1 MALAALLWAS
11 PLACNKA
18 EPPAPPKQT
27 AAPAPAAESAP
38 KGSSAR
44 TLALQKPAGSPL
56 VDREIEALQKAADNA
71 VDKAD
76 AWIMLGRAWI
86 KKARESADPGYY
98 LNASACADTVLGFE
112 PKNRPARDLRGLVL
126 VEQHAFADALDLAEQ
141 ILSEDPDDLMALG
154 TKSDA
159 LLELGRFDE
168 AVKSAQ
174 RMVDLKPNLPSYAR
188 AAHLRWLQGDRDAA
202 KSVYRQAMDARDPR
216 DPEPYAWVLVHAAMV
231 FWHEGDMEGADRG
244 FDRALSAISDYPAA
258 LVGRARVALAQ
269 NDPKRAIELAERAY
283 KKSPLPETAWVL
295 GDARKAAGDEKGAEE
310 AYALIVKAGRA
321 SDPRTLAL
329 FFAVKGK
336 DAEEAVTLARKELG
350 VRKDIYTRDTL
361 AWALYRKGRIADAR
375 VESDAAIALGTKDAS
390 LLYHAGAIRIAAG
403 DREGGEKLVREA
415 LKTNP
420 HFDPT
425 GAAEARKLLGEEPH
439 GAP

>member
-1 MALAALLWAS
+1 MALAALLWTL

-18 EPPAPPKQT
+18 EPPTPPKET
-27 AAPAPAAESAP
+27 AAPAAESAP
-38 KGSSAR
+38 KGGSAR
-44 TLALQKPAGSPL
+44 TLALQKPAGNPL
-56 VDREIEALQKAADNA
+56 VDREIEALQKVADKA
-71 VDKAD
+71 GDKAD
-76 AWIMLGRAWI
+76 PWILLGRAWI

-112 PKNRPARDLRGLVL
+112 PKSRPARDLRGLVL

-141 ILSEDPDDLMALG
+141 ILIEDPDDLMALG

-188 AAHLRWLQGDRDAA
+188 AAHLRWLQGDLDAA
-202 KSVYRQAMDARDPR
+202 KSIYRQAMDARDPR
-216 DPEPYAWVLVHAAMV
+216 DPEPHAWVLVNAAKV
-231 FWHEGDMEGADRG
+231 FWHEGDIEGADRG
-244 FDRALSAISDYPAA
+244 FERALGVLSDYPAA

-269 NDPKRAIELAERAY
+269 NDPKRAAELAERAY
-283 KKSPLPETAWVL
+283 KKSPLPLHAWVL

-310 AYALIVKAGRA
+310 AYALVLKGR
-321 SDPRTLAL
+321 STDPRTVAL
-329 FFAVKGK
+329 FLAVKGK
-336 DAEEAVTLARKELG
+336 DADEALALARKELG
-350 VRKDIYTRDTL
+350 VRRDIYTRDTL
-361 AWALYRKGRIADAR
+361 AWALYRKGQIADAR
-375 VESDAAIALGTKDAS
+375 VESEAAIALGTKDAS

-403 DREGGEKLVREA
+403 DSEGGEKLVREA

-425 GAAEARKLLGEEPH
+425 GAAEAKKLLGEETH